1 MKRKILLVS
10 ALVICM
16 AVSITGTLA
25 YYQAETQAHNVI
37 TTGSVDIRLQEWA
50 DEEKTVPF
58 KDPDGI
64 MPGTSVTKIAEVK
77 NTGKSDAWVRVR
89 INTTVTRK
97 ISDNESV
104 LLDASGIGLDL
115 DETNWVKSGDNSYY
129 YQKVLAPG
137 ETTEPLLR
145 SVRFDQT
152 MGNDYAGVQV
162 DVCLKAEAVQSA
174 NNGQTVF
181 EAAGWP
187 SASGEEQQTPEGQN
201 LNP

>member
-37 TTGSVDIRLQEWA
+37 TTGNVDIRLQEWA
-50 DEEKTVPF
+50 DEAKTESF
-58 KDPDGI
+58 KNLDGI

-104 LLDASGIGLDL
+104 LLDSSGIGLNL
-115 DETNWVKSGDNSYY
+115 NETSWVKSGDSYY
-129 YQKVLAPG
+129 YQKILAPG

-145 SVRFDQT
+145 GVHFDQT

-162 DVCLKAEAVQSA
+162 DIRLKAEAVQSA

-181 EAAGWP
+181 EAAGWQ
-187 SASGEEQQTPEGQN
+187 AAARGEQQTQENQT

>member
-25 YYQAETQAHNVI
+25 YYQVETQAHNVI

-104 LLDASGIGLDL
+104 LLDASGIGLNL
-115 DETNWVKSGDNSYY
+115 NETSWVKNGDNYY

-145 SVRFDQT
+145 SVSFDQT

-187 SASGEEQQTPEGQN
+187 DETSGQQTQESQT

>member
-37 TTGSVDIRLQEWA
+37 TTGSVDIRLQGWA

-58 KDPDGI
+58 KNPDGI

-104 LLDASGIGLDL
+104 LLDASGIGLNL
-115 DETNWVKSGDNSYY
+115 NETSWVKNGDSYY
-129 YQKVLAPG
+129 YQKALAPG

-145 SVRFDQT
+145 SVSFNQT

-187 SASGEEQQTPEGQN
+187 DETSGQQQTQESQT

>member
-1 MKRKILLVS
+1 MNIFV
-10 ALVICM
+10 
-16 AVSITGTLA
+16 
-25 YYQAETQAHNVI
+25 
-37 TTGSVDIRLQEWA
+37 
-50 DEEKTVPF
+50 
-58 KDPDGI
+58 
-64 MPGTSVTKIAEVK
+64 
-77 NTGKSDAWVRVR
+77 
-89 INTTVTRK
+89 
-97 ISDNESV
+97 SDNEAV

-115 DETNWVKSGDNSYY
+115 NETSWVKNGDSYY

>member
-77 NTGKSDAWVRVR
+77 NTDR
-89 INTTVTRK
+89 
-97 ISDNESV
+97 
-104 LLDASGIGLDL
+104 
-115 DETNWVKSGDNSYY
+115 
-129 YQKVLAPG
+129 
-137 ETTEPLLR
+137 
-145 SVRFDQT
+145 
-152 MGNDYAGVQV
+152 
-162 DVCLKAEAVQSA
+162 LKAAHSA
-174 NNGQTVF
+174 ANVITKESAMDGMSIPVN
-181 EAAGWP
+181 AG
-187 SASGEEQQTPEGQN
+187 AEKFFKEK
-201 LNP
+201 